1 MNKVMLGVSVSR
13 CWAVHGNIYAPEE
26 DEDWTYKLEV
36 VYFQILFFPLLLKIY
51 EPLR

>member
-1 MNKVMLGVSVSR
+1 MLVLVGAEQ
-13 CWAVHGNIYAPEE
+13 CMGNIYAPEE

-51 EPLR
+51 VPLR